1 MNPHQNIRRDQA
13 MALLKILRSSQI
25 TLPVEF
31 RKQFNLA
38 EGDYLEAQAVKE
50 GILLKPVAVVER
62 EKAWQ
67 DVFAAMKKVK
77 DTKPNPK
84 QTPQEQEEEIA
95 QWVKDYR
102 KHHA

>member
-1 MNPHQNIRRDQA
+1 MPMNPCQHSRRDQV

-25 TLPVEF
+25 TIPVEF

-38 EGDYLEAQAVKE
+38 EGDYLEALAVKE

-62 EKAWQ
+62 AKAWQ
-67 DVFAAMKKVK
+67 DVFSARKSVK
-77 DTKPNPK
+77 HTKPNPK

-102 KHHA
+102 K